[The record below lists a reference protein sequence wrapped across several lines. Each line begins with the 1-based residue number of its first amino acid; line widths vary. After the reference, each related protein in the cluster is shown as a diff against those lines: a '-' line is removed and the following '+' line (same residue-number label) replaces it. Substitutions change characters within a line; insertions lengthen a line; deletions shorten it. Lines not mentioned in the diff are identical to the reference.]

1 GGGGGGSVSVGVGEE
16 NLNEAKRIHAARC
29 MRYLIRLLWT
39 KQVKEAKELLTM
51 AFKCSD
57 TNRFAHFLRDPT
69 KEPLDWHDF
78 DIPYCLDQLKHFQN
92 LVVFKQRDIV
102 QLLQHFET
110 CQFRIGQVLLLLTN
124 HNVSQAINDLT
135 LLRQNLTHQI
145 DTIRS
150 GYDEDDEVPDL
161 PLPSSFSSYPTTSVP
176 GAPSAPGFISNWDRR
191 SSNSSQRNSRGPGAI
206 LAGTHRLKNT
216 RSGNAATASLGGA
229 GTGNGGIT
237 AAALSSNG
245 GGNNNNNN
253 NNTNNKR
260 HSIRSSSSARSA
272 DSQDYSSHLLE
283 MQRRMVAQMCEKMA
297 KVQKNSNGWID
308 STNENTQLFDSVLKT
323 LTQLNER

>member
-1 GGGGGGSVSVGVGEE
+1 STTNGGGGGVGVGVGEE
-16 NLNEAKRIHAARC
+16 SANDTKRIHAARC

-124 HNVSQAINDLT
+124 HNVSQAIDDLT

-161 PLPSSFSSYPTTSVP
+161 PLPSSTSTTTTTTSSPFSSYPTASVP

-191 SSNSSQRNSRGPGAI
+191 GSNSSQRNSRGPGAI
-206 LAGTHRLKNT
+206 LASTHRLKNT
-216 RSGNAATASLGGA
+216 RSGNAATSSLGGA
-229 GTGNGGIT
+229 GTGSGGIT

-245 GGNNNNNN
+245 GSGGG
-253 NNTNNKR
+253 
-260 HSIRSSSSARSA
+260 AFEA
-272 DSQDYSSHLLE
+272 LP
-283 MQRRMVAQMCEKMA
+283 
-297 KVQKNSNGWID
+297 VQ
-308 STNENTQLFDSVLKT
+308 E
-323 LTQLNER
+323 